1 MHSLKLSPYIN
12 SIRYMNLGFSRTQFI
27 VLLVSKNR
35 FEGDDF
41 DINSL
46 LYSSDI
52 ATHVVAL
59 RTTLYK
65 NITSAMEKGL
75 CPQPTT

>member
-1 MHSLKLSPYIN
+1 
-12 SIRYMNLGFSRTQFI
+12 MNLDSTEHTVHSTFS
-27 VLLVSKNR
+27 SKNR

-46 LYSSDI
+46 PYSSDI

-59 RTTLYK
+59 RKTLYK
-65 NITSAMEKGL
+65 NILAVMEKGL
-75 CPQPTT
+75 CPQPPHNAT